1 MMTEIYTL
9 KPGYKLPSRNQAT
22 RLTEMRNE
30 LIMGEDKM
38 HACMTR
44 YLTKLLIL
52 LALLSGLLIF
62 RAVADPRNS
71 PKNAKY
77 REIRQK
83 YFQIHVGKTY
93 LVLILAFRPVLFTPN
108 VQIYLETLSLQ

>member
-22 RLTEMRNE
+22 RLTEMCNE

-62 RAVADPRNS
+62 RAVADPRNTAKF
-71 PKNAKY
+71 PKK
-77 REIRQK
+77 REIPRNPPEIFPNTCQQNI
-83 YFQIHVGKTY
+83 FSTY
-93 LVLILAFRPVLFTPN
+93 LGF
-108 VQIYLETLSLQ
+108 

>member
-9 KPGYKLPSRNQAT
+9 KPGYMLPSRNQAT

-52 LALLSGLLIF
+52 LALLW
-62 RAVADPRNS
+62 
-71 PKNAKY
+71 
-77 REIRQK
+77 
-83 YFQIHVGKTY
+83 T
-93 LVLILAFRPVLFTPN
+93 
-108 VQIYLETLSLQ
+108 